1 MPLPPGAFAAS
12 VTPFTPGGLQLDLD
26 WIPRHLAYLEQ
37 RGADGV
43 LALGTNGEGPSLS
56 LDERRRVVDTVLAH
70 KRKLWVYIG
79 TGCASLTDTIEI
91 SRYAHEAG
99 ADGLMIVPPF
109 YYKRVD
115 DEGLIAYYDA
125 VLKAL
130 PGGARVLLYNIPA
143 MSGVEITD
151 GLLDYLT
158 GRYPRQVVGIKDT
171 SGSLQRLKR
180 YVTRYPGLAVYCGSD
195 GLVARGFRAGAVG
208 AISAVANVF
217 PEHVRAAREASL
229 SGERGEG
236 EQAAIDGVRGL
247 LGRYPPQSAI
257 KHALRIVG
265 GLPQAHVR
273 PPLRDLTPAEAAG
286 LERELAALATS

>member
-1 MPLPPGAFAAS
+1 MALPSGAFAAS
-12 VTPFTPGGLQLDLD
+12 VTPFTAGGLELDLD
-26 WIPRHLAYLEQ
+26 WVPKHLAYLEQ

-56 LDERRRVVDTVLAH
+56 LDERRRLIDTVVAH
-70 KRKLWVYIG
+70 KRKLWVYVG
-79 TGCASLTDTIEI
+79 TGCASLSDTIEI

-109 YYKRVD
+109 YYKRID
-115 DEGLIAYYDA
+115 DAGLIAYYDA

-130 PGGARVLLYNIPA
+130 PGDARVLLYNIPSL
-143 MSGVEITD
+143 SGVEITD

-158 GRYPRQVVGIKDT
+158 ERYPRQVAGIKDT

-180 YVTRYPGLAVYCGSD
+180 YRQRYPGLAVYGGSD
-195 GLVARGFRAGAVG
+195 GLVARGYRTGAAG

-217 PEHVRAAREASL
+217 PEYVKAAREASL
-229 SGERGEG
+229 AGERGER
-236 EQAAIDGVRGL
+236 EQAAIDRVRAL
-247 LGRYPPQSAI
+247 LGHYPQQSAI

-265 GLPQAHVR
+265 GLPQTYVR
-273 PPLRDLTPAEAAG
+273 PPLRDLTDAEAAG
-286 LERELAALATS
+286 LERELAAIAAA